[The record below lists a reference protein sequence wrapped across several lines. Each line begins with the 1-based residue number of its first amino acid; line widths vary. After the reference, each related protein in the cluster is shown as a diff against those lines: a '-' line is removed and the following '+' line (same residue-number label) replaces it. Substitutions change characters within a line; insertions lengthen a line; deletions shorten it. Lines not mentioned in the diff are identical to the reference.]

1 MARGSSRAESEA
13 PKRRKNLREGSIKE
27 RVGDVNNEERSAA
40 LASRISATGLPKT
53 GPTHL
58 DAAKTEEDMI
68 EKLGGYDK
76 MGEFTKEQWAEIFGA
91 SRAVKD
97 ASFSQDKLD
106 TFVKDVTNGL
116 ALGEI
121 LSAKQRKDFKP
132 IDDEKLRITD
142 YYAGSSG
149 VSQEEKIAF
158 FKEANRLGLDLV
170 KSMVRPERL
179 TRAEIDDKVMAIF
192 EGSMK
197 AGNTPGY
204 SMALLS
210 TAAKVAT
217 SQIEMAKYGKP
228 DDASSPRFSYVD
240 LKDGNTYIVA
250 PQTKFKPSLNNKQ
263 ISEAVVKGGLPPR
276 ISY

>member
-1 MARGSSRAESEA
+1 
-13 PKRRKNLREGSIKE
+13 
-27 RVGDVNNEERSAA
+27 VNNEERSAA
-40 LASRISATGLPKT
+40 LAPRIASLGLPKT
-53 GPTHL
+53 GPTHIE
-58 DAAKTEEDMI
+58 AAKAEDDMI
-68 EKLGGYDK
+68 EKFGGYDK
-76 MGEFTKEQWAEIFGA
+76 MGEFTKEQWAEVFGA
-91 SRAVKD
+91 SRAIKD
-97 ASFSQDKLD
+97 ASYSQEKVDAL
-106 TFVKDVTNGL
+106 VKDITNGL

-132 IDDEKLRITD
+132 IEDGKLRIND

-179 TRAEIDDKVMAIF
+179 TRAEIDDKVMTIL
-192 EGSMK
+192 EDVMK
-197 AGNTPGY
+197 SGNSPGY
-204 SMALLS
+204 SMALLN

-228 DDASSPRFSYVD
+228 DDAPSPRFSYVD
-240 LKDGNTYIVA
+240 LKDGNTYTVA
-250 PQTKFKPSLNNKQ
+250 PATKGKPSLNNKQ
-263 ISEAVVKGGLPPR
+263 VNEAVLKGGLPPR

>member
-40 LASRISATGLPKT
+40 LASRISALGLPKT
-53 GPTHL
+53 GPTHV
-58 DAAKTEEDMI
+58 DAAKVEEEMI
-68 EKLGGYDK
+68 EKLGGYEK
-76 MGEFTKEQWAEIFGA
+76 MQDFSKEQWAEIFGA
-91 SRAVKD
+91 SRAIKD
-97 ASFSQDKLD
+97 ASFSQEKVDAA
-106 TFVKDVTNGL
+106 VKDITNGL

-132 IDDEKLRITD
+132 IDDGKLRIND

-170 KSMVRPERL
+170 KSIVRPERM
-179 TRAEIDDKVMAIF
+179 TRAEIDDKVMTIF
-192 EGSMK
+192 ENSMK
-197 AGNTPGY
+197 AGNSPGY
-204 SMALLS
+204 SLALLN

-240 LKDGNTYIVA
+240 LKDGNTYTVA
-250 PQTKFKPSLNNKQ
+250 PATKFQPSLNNKQ
-263 ISEAVVKGGLPPR
+263 VNEAVLKGGLKPR
-276 ISY
+276 ISA